1 MKSGLSRGFFV
12 FWENLLKDQDIMFAN
27 PLSWS
32 DELFGV
38 TLQGVT
44 VFVDIA
50 RRNPILITA
59 NAWLMSN
66 CFISIAYASPR
77 FLFTVLKGREEIL
90 KDYNVAPP
98 QSHTVPM
105 DLVEC

>member
-38 TLQGVT
+38 TLQGG
-44 VFVDIA
+44 
-50 RRNPILITA
+50 ILYLSLPT
-59 NAWLMSN
+59 L
-66 CFISIAYASPR
+66 
-77 FLFTVLKGREEIL
+77 G
-90 KDYNVAPP
+90 
-98 QSHTVPM
+98 
-105 DLVEC
+105 